1 MLSIVKLLDY
11 FFYKVDIGHVFIL
24 NLHETGDHTHQQDE
38 HFEST
43 MYIVGFAAVAQNNL
57 GDESRWV
64 FEICTN
70 QGQEE
75 QAFVSNGGN
84 S

>member
-38 HFEST
+38 RFEST

-57 GDESRWV
+57 GDESR
-64 FEICTN
+64 
-70 QGQEE
+70 
-75 QAFVSNGGN
+75 
-84 S
+84 